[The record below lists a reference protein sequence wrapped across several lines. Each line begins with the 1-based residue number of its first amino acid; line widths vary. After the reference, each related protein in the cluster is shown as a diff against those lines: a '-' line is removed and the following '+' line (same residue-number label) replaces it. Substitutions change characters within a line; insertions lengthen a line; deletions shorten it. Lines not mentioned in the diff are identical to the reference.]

1 MRPTRLWRSCPL
13 VRGGGW
19 TTVLPTVRS
28 LPSITSPGSDTR
40 IEQLNPPEFKSTFKF
55 GIPQVPPA
63 ASALILKAALCSVL
77 GGQGRVLSC
86 DRPNDENLTQVF
98 QLDLA
103 RYCQTLRA
111 GDVGQFC
118 APNPPPYSWVRMVH
132 GSTVILLKS
141 FGERRG
147 VYDPYRMENDHG
159 GYLK

>member
-28 LPSITSPGSDTR
+28 SPSITCPGSDTR
-40 IEQLNPPEFKSTFKF
+40 IEQLNPPEFKSAFKF

-63 ASALILKAALCSVL
+63 ASALMLKAALCSVL

-118 APNPPPYSWVRMVH
+118 PPNPPPYHWARMVP
-132 GSTVILLKS
+132 GSPVPLTKA
-141 FGERRG
+141 FGGR
-147 VYDPYRMENDHG
+147 DD
-159 GYLK
+159 